1 MSVSSL
7 QQTKWIGEKNAK
19 WKLQFGE
26 FWLIETIS
34 NWAGIFQE
42 NSKWAQHT
50 EKIVVWKTVE
60 DERLKLIE
68 EKAGNSVDKPTVM
81 EFRRSNREEILNRET
96 GLFEF

>member
-1 MSVSSL
+1 M
-7 QQTKWIGEKNAK
+7 
-19 WKLQFGE
+19 
-26 FWLIETIS
+26 
-34 NWAGIFQE
+34 
-42 NSKWAQHT
+42 
-50 EKIVVWKTVE
+50 E